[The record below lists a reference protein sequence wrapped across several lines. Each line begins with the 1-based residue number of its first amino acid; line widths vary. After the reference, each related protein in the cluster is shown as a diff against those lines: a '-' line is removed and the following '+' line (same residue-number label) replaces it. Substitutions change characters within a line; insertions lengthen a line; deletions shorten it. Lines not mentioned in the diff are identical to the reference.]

1 MTLDA
6 GASGI
11 VLANQITGSNI
22 AKAALKKSPNWSKAE
37 RDVRKMLDAI
47 RVAHRE
53 GKRKRADYQTQ
64 TYLQSYHAR
73 YVAAVRAW
81 RSLKKHQR
89 PSFDLLPVIAQK
101 LNAWEGTI
109 EDVVLRWKE
118 KSDQPGNFRPIMAFG
133 IENRGLQYLVCSVL
147 EVRADLHSSQYLLKG
162 VHQAI
167 NRVAE
172 LMADGYLWA
181 IETDIRDC
189 YRSFDGEKAPDYLP
203 IPERVTR
210 SSLLSASLHLKLH
223 PYWTNL
229 FGPSCPAGSVMFAED
244 LADARRGFPQGS
256 AASSLAVEMLLAPLF
271 GQLPKSG
278 ASIGYADNFLAVARN
293 KADVVS
299 MTEAFWS
306 ALKAHPAGQLGPKK
320 PKVFEPG
327 QPIEFLGHRLRSYHE
342 VVRIDPT
349 PQNRAGFRA
358 RLASGLSG
366 IRAASSHPI
375 LAAQRMRKLRDYVF
389 SWTAASRLC
398 TDMESCRAHA
408 VGLIALAK
416 QAYATGAVNV

>member
-1 MTLDA
+1 MGYRQLNIPGRQISLD
-6 GASGI
+6 GFR
-11 VLANQITGSNI
+11 L
-22 AKAALKKSPNWSKAE
+22 
-37 RDVRKMLDAI
+37 
-47 RVAHRE
+47 
-53 GKRKRADYQTQ
+53 
-64 TYLQSYHAR
+64 
-73 YVAAVRAW
+73 
-81 RSLKKHQR
+81 
-89 PSFDLLPVIAQK
+89 
-101 LNAWEGTI
+101 TI
-109 EDVVLRWKE
+109 F
-118 KSDQPGNFRPIMAFG
+118 PF
-133 IENRGLQYLVCSVL
+133 
-147 EVRADLHSSQYLLKG
+147 
-162 VHQAI
+162 
-167 NRVAE
+167 
-172 LMADGYLWA
+172 
-181 IETDIRDC
+181 
-189 YRSFDGEKAPDYLP
+189 
-203 IPERVTR
+203 PERVTR
-210 SSLLSASLHLKLH
+210 SSSNQCLPTFESSIHPGQTDRVHKL
-223 PYWTNL
+223 PGGQCNVRRSTL
-229 FGPSCPAGSVMFAED
+229 P
-244 LADARRGFPQGS
+244 DARRGFPQGS